1 MTTDFVKWNS
11 RDKKKD
17 ETRSF
22 QVFLD
27 VFSKR
32 PRGEKTFGDSFGP
45 WTPHIDA
52 FIIRFLCFDKIIF
65 CRPVSQLAAQGKAPD
80 ARSLWSRARLA
91 WKIRATSTTRATVS
105 ASAQRQ
111 AIDDKTVAPAEPADS
126 DWSSMGAEV
135 RLDVD
140 SDKRGMETDDNGAD
154 SSDKF
159 LLQVNARFT
168 AVRQYFLKSMNKKWV
183 R

>member
-1 MTTDFVKWNS
+1 M
-11 RDKKKD
+11 
-17 ETRSF
+17 
-22 QVFLD
+22 
-27 VFSKR
+27 
-32 PRGEKTFGDSFGP
+32 
-45 WTPHIDA
+45 
-52 FIIRFLCFDKIIF
+52 
-65 CRPVSQLAAQGKAPD
+65 
-80 ARSLWSRARLA
+80 
-91 WKIRATSTTRATVS
+91 S
-105 ASAQRQ
+105 ASGQRQ